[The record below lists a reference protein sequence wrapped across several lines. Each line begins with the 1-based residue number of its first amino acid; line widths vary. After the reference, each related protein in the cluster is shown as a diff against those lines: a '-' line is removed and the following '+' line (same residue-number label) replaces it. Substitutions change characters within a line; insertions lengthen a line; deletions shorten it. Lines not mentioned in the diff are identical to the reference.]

1 MRSNATSFP
10 DTFALV
16 LPTVE
21 NQSHFQSML
30 TEAYLEFILVLLIL
44 VTIVE
49 KDAKDMFGPLVVGIW
64 VGTAILAG

>member
-1 MRSNATSFP
+1 MDSNSTSVP
-10 DTFALV
+10 DMFALV
-16 LPTVE
+16 LPHSE

-30 TEAYLEFILVLLIL
+30 TEAFLAFILVLLIL

>member
-1 MRSNATSFP
+1 
-10 DTFALV
+10 
-16 LPTVE
+16 
-21 NQSHFQSML
+21 ML
-30 TEAYLEFILVLLIL
+30 TEAFLAFILVLLVL